1 MENRYVEPTFGSG
14 GNGCSQLEPFALRVT
29 DDSMAPE
36 FPEGCVIV
44 IEPAL
49 GAEDGQYVVA
59 DYGGDTWFRRY
70 QTCDDGKHYLAAL
83 NETFDDM
90 EIIGPLRIRGVI
102 IGSNIRGKRKKY

>member
-59 DYGGDTWFRRY
+59 DYGGDTW
-70 QTCDDGKHYLAAL
+70 
-83 NETFDDM
+83 
-90 EIIGPLRIRGVI
+90 
-102 IGSNIRGKRKKY
+102 